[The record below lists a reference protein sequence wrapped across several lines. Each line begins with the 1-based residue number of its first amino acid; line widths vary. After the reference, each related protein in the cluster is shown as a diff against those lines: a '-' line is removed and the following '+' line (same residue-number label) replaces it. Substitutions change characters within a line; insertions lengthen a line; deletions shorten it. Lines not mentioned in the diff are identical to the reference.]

1 MRAGSDLLD
10 DFPKLAKLVDMAK
23 SDSVLPASELESV
36 SATEAKNNFGSV
48 LDRVLAR
55 GKIAITRHDE
65 VRAVVLSLAEYQA
78 LLAARRDPLAG
89 LAAEF
94 DGLLERMQGPR
105 ARAAGRALFDAT
117 PAQLGRAALASARRR
132 G

>member
-1 MRAGSDLLD
+1 
-10 DFPKLAKLVDMAK
+10 MAS
-23 SDSVLPASELESV
+23 SDSAFPLAGLESI

-55 GKIAITRHDE
+55 GRLAITKHDE
-65 VRAVVLSLAEYQA
+65 VRAVVLSLPEYQA
-78 LLAARRDPLAG
+78 LLNKQREPLVT
-89 LAAEF
+89 LSDEF
-94 DGLLERMQGPR
+94 EALLEGMQTPR

-117 PAQLGRAALASARRR
+117 PAQLGRAAQLGRTGARRR